1 MSPFVDLTELPCD
14 KRDQLM
20 TTTILIVDDSQ
31 TERDTYR
38 GYLTKDRPDTYR
50 ILEAETLKQGLNLC
64 WEEKPD
70 AILLDFELT
79 NGDGLEFLQQL
90 KERGYPHPLPVIMLT
105 GQGDLIIAIQAMKR
119 GAYDYLVKSTLNSE
133 MLQNTLD
140 NLLALMNMIAER
152 TQAKI
157 ALQESEAQF
166 QRIAALL
173 PGAIYIFV
181 QRLDG
186 STYLE
191 YMSAMGEEIMEL
203 TVEEV
208 LHNMH
213 LSYDTI
219 HPDFRRA
226 NLASET
232 DATETMQPFQYE
244 YQINVDS
251 GKTKWLQANAR
262 AVKRENGEIAWY
274 GVLCDISDRKQTEK
288 ELLEL
293 NQSLELR
300 VSQRTG
306 ELQAREKQLRELS
319 ERLALSL
326 KSGAIG
332 CWEWDI
338 RHDLLTW
345 DERMY
350 ELYGVKPSK
359 PNKNYAFWINRLHP
373 DDRAIIEANF
383 EKALVDQ
390 AEFNTEY
397 RVIYPDGSIHFIESY
412 SLIQRDEEGKP
423 QSMIGINLDVSSR
436 KQAEELIRQ
445 QVERESLLR
454 EITQRI
460 RESLDLKTIFE
471 TATQE
476 IREFLDADRVAIL
489 QFSHD
494 SNFVDSEFVAESVI
508 NGFTS
513 ALGEKFQDHCF
524 REKYHRDYQQ
534 GKIQAVNDIYENGIA
549 QCLINIL
556 AQFHVRASLIVPLLK
571 GTELWGLLC
580 IHQCD
585 GPRSWQPLEIDLL
598 KQIASQL
605 TIAIQQ
611 ASLYQ
616 QVQNE
621 LEENNQLFLQLTR
634 ELEQKKILLKEIHHR
649 VKNNL
654 QVMSSIMYLQFG
666 KASPEIKALSE
677 EYQNRLQSIAVLH
690 EQLYRGN
697 NLSDID
703 ISQYI
708 TTLSKNLFQCY
719 AIDSAL
725 ITLKMEVNEIYLPL
739 DQSIPLGLIM
749 NELISNALKHAFP
762 QGQGEITISLIE
774 SEKQISLTI
783 ADNGIGLPTDF
794 DPEKTDTLGMQLII
808 SFTQQLEGEL
818 TCNSKNGSIFQITFP
833 SL

>member
-1 MSPFVDLTELPCD
+1 
-14 KRDQLM
+14 
-20 TTTILIVDDSQ
+20 
-31 TERDTYR
+31 
-38 GYLTKDRPDTYR
+38 
-50 ILEAETLKQGLNLC
+50 
-64 WEEKPD
+64 
-70 AILLDFELT
+70 
-79 NGDGLEFLQQL
+79 
-90 KERGYPHPLPVIMLT
+90 
-105 GQGDLIIAIQAMKR
+105 
-119 GAYDYLVKSTLNSE
+119 
-133 MLQNTLD
+133 
-140 NLLALMNMIAER
+140 
-152 TQAKI
+152 
-157 ALQESEAQF
+157 
-166 QRIAALL
+166 
-173 PGAIYIFV
+173 

-508 NGFTS
+508 NGFIS
-513 ALGEKFQDHCF
+513 ALGKKFQDHCF

-534 GKIQAVNDIYENGIA
+534 GKIQAVNDIYENGMPP
-549 QCLINIL
+549 CLINLL
-556 AQFHVRASLIVPLLK
+556 AQFQVRASLIVPLLK

-585 GPRSWQPLEIDLL
+585 SPRSWQPLEIDLL

-621 LEENNQLFLQLTR
+621 LEENHQLFLQLTR

-794 DPEKTDTLGMQLII
+794 DLEKTDTLGMQLII

>member
-1 MSPFVDLTELPCD
+1 
-14 KRDQLM
+14 M

-50 ILEAETLKQGLNLC
+50 ILEAETLKQGLKLC

-119 GAYDYLVKSTLNSE
+119 GAYDYLVKSTLSSE

-152 TQAKI
+152 TQAQI

-166 QRIAALL
+166 QSLASLL

-191 YMSAMGEEIMEL
+191 YMSAMGDKILEL

-208 LHNMH
+208 LQNIH
-213 LSYDTI
+213 LSYDKI
-219 HPDFRRA
+219 NPDFLRA

-232 DATETMQPFQYE
+232 DATETMQPFQHE

-274 GVLCDISDRKQTEK
+274 GVFCDISDRKKTEK

-319 ERLALSL
+319 ERLALAL

-332 CWEWDI
+332 CWEWDL

-350 ELYGVKPSK
+350 ELYGIKPSK
-359 PNKNYAFWINRLHP
+359 PNKNYAIWINRLHP
-373 DDRAIIEANF
+373 EDRAMIEANF
-383 EKALVDQ
+383 QKALIDQ
-390 AEFNTEY
+390 TEFNAEF
-397 RVIYPDGSIHFIESY
+397 RVIHPDGSIHFIESY

-423 QSMIGINLDVSSR
+423 QSMIGINLDVSQR
-436 KQAEELIRQ
+436 KQNEELIRQ

-476 IREFLDADRVAIL
+476 IRAFLKADRVAIL

-508 NGFTS
+508 NGFIS

-534 GKIQAVNDIYENGIA
+534 GKIQAVNDIYENGMA

-585 GPRSWQPLEIDLL
+585 SPRSWQPLEIDLL

-605 TIAIQQ
+605 AIAIQQ

-616 QVQNE
+616 QIQND
-621 LEENNQLFLQLTR
+621 LEENHQLFLQLTR

-677 EYQNRLQSIAVLH
+677 EYQNRLQSIALLH

-703 ISQYI
+703 LSQYI

-719 AIDSAL
+719 AIDSTL

-762 QGQGEITISLIE
+762 KGQGEINISLIQ
-774 SEKQISLTI
+774 SEKQISLTF
-783 ADNGIGLPTDF
+783 ADNGVGLPTDF
-794 DPEKTDTLGMQLII
+794 DPKKTDTLGMELII

-818 TCNSKNGSIFQITFP
+818 TCNSQNGAIFQIIFP

>member
-1 MSPFVDLTELPCD
+1 MPPFVDSTELPCD

-50 ILEAETLKQGLNLC
+50 ILEAQTLKEGLELC
-64 WEEKPD
+64 LAEKPN

-79 NGDGLEFLQQL
+79 NGDGLEFLQKL

-119 GAYDYLVKSTLNSE
+119 GAYDYLVKSTLSSE

-208 LHNMH
+208 LQNMH
-213 LSYDTI
+213 LSYDKI

-226 NLASET
+226 NVASET
-232 DATETMQPFQYE
+232 DDTETMQPFQHE
-244 YQINVDS
+244 YQISVDS

-274 GVLCDISDRKQTEK
+274 GVFFDVSDRKQTEK

-300 VSQRTG
+300 VSQRTR

-332 CWEWDI
+332 SWEWDL

-350 ELYGVKPSK
+350 QLYGIKPSK
-359 PNKNYAFWINRLHP
+359 PNKNYAIWLNRLHP
-373 DDRAIIEANF
+373 EDRAIIEANF
-383 EKALVDQ
+383 QKALVDQ
-390 AEFNTEY
+390 TEFNTEF
-397 RVIYPDGSIHFIESY
+397 RVIHPDGSIHFIESY
-412 SLIQRDEEGKP
+412 SLIQRDEEGNP
-423 QSMIGINLDVSSR
+423 QTMIGINLDVSQR
-436 KQAEELIRQ
+436 KENEVLIRQ
-445 QVERESLLR
+445 QAERESLLR

-476 IREFLDADRVAIL
+476 IREFLKADRVTIL
-489 QFSHD
+489 QFSPD
-494 SNFVDSEFVAESVI
+494 SNFVEGEFVAESVI
-508 NGFTS
+508 NGFSST
-513 ALGEKFQDHCF
+513 LGTKFHDNCFGEKCAI
-524 REKYHRDYQQ
+524 DYQQ
-534 GKIQAVNDIYENGIA
+534 GKIQAVDDIYENGMA
-549 QCLINIL
+549 QCQINLL
-556 AQFHVRASLIVPLLK
+556 AQFQVRASLIVPLLK
-571 GTELWGLLC
+571 GTELWGLIC

-585 GPRSWQPLEIDLL
+585 SPRSWQPLEIDLL

-605 TIAIQQ
+605 AIAIQQ

-621 LEENNQLFLQLTR
+621 LAENNQLFLQLTR

-654 QVMSSIMYLQFG
+654 QVMSSIMYLQFR
-666 KASPEIKALSE
+666 KASPQIKALSE
-677 EYQNRLQSIAVLH
+677 EYQNRIQSMALVH
-690 EQLYRGN
+690 DQLYRSDDLTRID
-697 NLSDID
+697 LSK
-703 ISQYI
+703 YI
-708 TTLSKNLFQCY
+708 TNLTKNLFQCY
-719 AIDSAL
+719 AINSAL
-725 ITLKMEVNEIYLPL
+725 ITLKIQVNKISLAL

-762 QGQGEITISLIE
+762 EQHGEITIQLIE
-774 SEKQISLTI
+774 SEKQIRLTI
-783 ADNGIGLPTDF
+783 ADNGVGLPPDF
-794 DPEKTDTLGMQLII
+794 SPENTDTLGMQLIT
-808 SFTQQLEGEL
+808 SFTEQLEGEL
-818 TCNSKNGSIFQITFP
+818 TYNSQNGSIFQITFP

>member
-1 MSPFVDLTELPCD
+1 MPPFVASTELHSD
-14 KRDQLM
+14 KGDSLM

-31 TERDTYR
+31 TDRDTYR
-38 GYLTKDRPDTYR
+38 GYLTKNRPDTYR
-50 ILEAETLKQGLNLC
+50 ILEAETLKQGLKLC
-64 WEEKPD
+64 LEEKPD

-79 NGDGLEFLQQL
+79 NGDGLEFLQHL
-90 KERGYPHPLPVIMLT
+90 KERGYPQPLPVIMLT

-119 GAYDYLVKSTLNSE
+119 GAYDYLVKSTLTSE

-152 TQAKI
+152 TQAQI
-157 ALQESEAQF
+157 ALQESESQF
-166 QRIAALL
+166 QSIASLL
-173 PGAIYIFV
+173 PGSIYIFV
-181 QRLDG
+181 ERLDG

-191 YMSAMGEEIMEL
+191 YMSAMGDEIL
-203 TVEEV
+203 GCTVEEILENIQV
-208 LHNMH
+208 FHEKINQNDLQK
-213 LSYDTI
+213 
-219 HPDFRRA
+219 
-226 NLASET
+226 NLNFLR
-232 DATETMQPFQYE
+232 DGKQNIQQVKQE

-262 AVKRENGEIAWY
+262 AFKRENGDIAWY
-274 GVLCDISDRKQTEK
+274 GVFCDISDRKKTEK

-300 VSQRTG
+300 VLQRTR
-306 ELQAREKQLRELS
+306 ELEAREKQLRELS

-332 CWEWDI
+332 CWEWDL

-350 ELYGVKPSK
+350 QLYGIKPSK
-359 PNKNYAFWINRLHP
+359 PNKNYAIWINRVHP
-373 DDRAIIEANF
+373 EDRAIIEANF
-383 EKALVDQ
+383 QKALADQ
-390 AEFNTEY
+390 TEFNTEF
-397 RVIYPDGSIHFIESY
+397 RVIHPDGRIHFIQSY

-423 QSMIGINLDVSSR
+423 QRMIGINFDVSSR
-436 KQAEELIRQ
+436 KQDEEVIRQ
-445 QVERESLLR
+445 QAERESLLR
-454 EITQRI
+454 QITQRI

-476 IREFLDADRVAIL
+476 IREFLKADRVSIL
-489 QFSHD
+489 QFSPD

-513 ALGEKFQDHCF
+513 ALGKKFHDYCF
-524 REKYHRDYQQ
+524 SEKYHRDYQQ
-534 GKIQAVNDIYENGIA
+534 GKIQAVDDIYENGMA
-549 QCLINIL
+549 QCQINLL
-556 AQFHVRASLIVPLLK
+556 AQFQVRASLIVPLLK

-585 GPRSWQPLEIDLL
+585 SPRSWQPFEIDLL

-605 TIAIQQ
+605 AIAIQQ

-621 LEENNQLFLQLTR
+621 LAENNQLFLQLTR

-666 KASPEIKALSE
+666 KASPEVKALSE
-677 EYQNRLQSIAVLH
+677 EYQNRLQSIALVH
-690 EQLYRGN
+690 EQLYRGD

-703 ISQYI
+703 LSQYI

-719 AIDSAL
+719 AINSTL
-725 ITLKMEVNEIYLPL
+725 ITLKMKVNQIFLSL

-749 NELISNALKHAFP
+749 NEMISNALKHAFP
-762 QGQGEITISLIE
+762 KGQGEITISLIE
-774 SEKQISLTI
+774 SEKKISLAI
-783 ADNGIGLPTDF
+783 ADNGVGLPPDF
-794 DPEKTDTLGMQLII
+794 DPEKTNTLGMQLIT
-808 SFTQQLEGEL
+808 SFTEQLEGEL
-818 TCNSKNGSIFQITFP
+818 TYNSQNGAFFQITFP

>member
-1 MSPFVDLTELPCD
+1 
-14 KRDQLM
+14 M

-50 ILEAETLKQGLNLC
+50 ILEAETLKEGLQLC

-119 GAYDYLVKSTLNSE
+119 GAYDYLVKSTLTSE

-140 NLLALMNMIAER
+140 NLLALMNIISER
-152 TQAKI
+152 TQAQI
-157 ALQESEAQF
+157 ALQESESQF
-166 QRIAALL
+166 QSLASLL
-173 PGAIYIFV
+173 PGSIYIFV
-181 QRLDG
+181 ERLDG

-191 YMSAMGEEIMEL
+191 YMSAIGDEILGFTFEQIL
-203 TVEEV
+203 ENIQ
-208 LHNMH
+208 LFHKKINHNH
-213 LSYDTI
+213 LQK
-219 HPDFRRA
+219 
-226 NLASET
+226 NLNLLSDGKENIRQFK
-232 DATETMQPFQYE
+232 DE

-262 AVKRENGEIAWY
+262 AFKRENGEIAWY
-274 GVLCDISDRKQTEK
+274 GVFCDISDRKKTEK

-300 VSQRTG
+300 VSQRTS

-332 CWEWDI
+332 CWEWDL

-350 ELYGVKPSK
+350 ELYGIKPSK
-359 PNKNYAFWINRLHP
+359 PNKNYAIWINRVHP
-373 DDRAIIEANF
+373 EDRTIIEADF
-383 EKALVDQ
+383 QKALVDETEFN
-390 AEFNTEY
+390 AEF
-397 RVIYPDGSIHFIESY
+397 RVIHPDGSIHFIESY

-423 QSMIGINLDVSSR
+423 QSMIGINLDVSTR

-476 IREFLDADRVAIL
+476 IREFLKADRVAIL
-489 QFSHD
+489 QFSLD

-524 REKYHRDYQQ
+524 REKYHREYEQ
-534 GKIQAVNDIYENGIA
+534 GKIQAVNDIYENGMA
-549 QCLINIL
+549 QCLIALL
-556 AQFHVRASLIVPLLK
+556 AQFQVRASLIVPLLK

-585 GPRSWQPLEIDLL
+585 SPRSWQPLEIDLL

-605 TIAIQQ
+605 AIAIQQ

-621 LEENNQLFLQLTR
+621 LEENHQLFLQLTR

-654 QVMSSIMYLQFG
+654 QVMSSIMYLQFD
-666 KASPEIKALSE
+666 KASPEIKALSD
-677 EYQNRLQSIAVLH
+677 EYQNRLQSIALVH
-690 EQLYRGN
+690 EQLYRGDN
-697 NLSDID
+697 VSNIEL
-703 ISQYI
+703 SQYI
-708 TTLSKNLFQCY
+708 TTLSENLFQCY
-719 AIDSAL
+719 GIDSAL

-762 QGQGEITISLIE
+762 KRQGEITISLIE

-783 ADNGIGLPTDF
+783 ADNGVGLPTDF

-808 SFTQQLEGEL
+808 SFTEQLEGEL
-818 TCNSKNGSIFQITFP
+818 TFNTQNGAIFQITFP